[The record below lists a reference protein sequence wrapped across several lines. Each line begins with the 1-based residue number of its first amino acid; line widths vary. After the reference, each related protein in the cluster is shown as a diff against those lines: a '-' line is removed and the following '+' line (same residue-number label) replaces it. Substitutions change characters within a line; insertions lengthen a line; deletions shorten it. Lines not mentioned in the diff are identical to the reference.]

1 MATLGPIFIPSSHF
15 CLEGQLVRAE
25 LREFPPS
32 AGDSGR
38 SSWEGN
44 TRMGL
49 LTHGQEWFKN
59 VYLLIK
65 GGNQF

>member
-1 MATLGPIFIPSSHF
+1 MATLGPIFISNSCF
-15 CLEGQLVRAE
+15 SLEGQLVRAG

-38 SSWEGN
+38 GGWEGN
-44 TRMGL
+44 TGMDL